1 MQPINMADFEKIELR
16 AGTITAVE
24 DFPEARRPAY
34 RLTIDFGR
42 VIGKRHSSAR
52 LTERYSKSDLMGKQI
67 LAVVNFPPKRVAGFN
82 SEVLV
87 TGFAREDG
95 AVVLLSPDDP
105 VPNGSK
111 LF

>member
-1 MQPINMADFEKIELR
+1 MRPIAWEDFAKVELR

-24 DFPEARRPAY
+24 DFPAARKPAY
-34 RLTIDFGR
+34 QLTIDFGPE
-42 VIGKRHSSAR
+42 IGKRHSSAQ
-52 LTERYSKSDLMGKQI
+52 LTERYSKSDLMGKQV
-67 LAVVNFPPKRVAGFN
+67 LAVLNFPPKRLAGFI

>member
-1 MQPINMADFEKIELR
+1 MQTITWADFEKVELR

-24 DFPEARRPAY
+24 DFPEARKPAY
-34 RLTIDFGR
+34 RLTIDFGPGL
-42 VIGKRHSSAR
+42 GKRHSSAQ
-52 LTERYSKSDLMGKQI
+52 LTKRYSKGDLMGKQI
-67 LAVVNFPPKRVAGFN
+67 LAVVNFPPKKVAHFN

-87 TGFAREDG
+87 TGFAGDDG